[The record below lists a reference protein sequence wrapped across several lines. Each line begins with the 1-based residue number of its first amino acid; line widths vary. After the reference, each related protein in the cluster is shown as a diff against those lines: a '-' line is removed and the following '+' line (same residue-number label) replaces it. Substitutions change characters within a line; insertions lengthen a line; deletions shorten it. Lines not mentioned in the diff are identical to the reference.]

1 MKFKRPSFLLA
12 VLVIAAAPIFAD
24 KIPGDSNSESKGS
37 VSAQKQA
44 EMKGLHDLYATGDCD
59 LGGAKL
65 NEVRPASMSNAGASS
80 FSQGDKSGGLGGLVD
95 SKANSGTP
103 PLKVIDF
110 GSNASDKDRESRTER
125 ETGTIRVETAS
136 LERRSPCPSPDP
148 NCCCWQVWRVWEFS
162 FSASTLTKTQSDCN
176 RPPLPQ

>member
-1 MKFKRPSFLLA
+1 MKFKHPSFLLA

-24 KIPGDSNSESKGS
+24 KIPGDSNGESKGS

-65 NEVRPASMSNAGASS
+65 NEVRPASMSNAGASG
-80 FSQGDKSGGLGGLVD
+80 FSQGDKSGGLGGFVD
-95 SKANSGTP
+95 SEANSGKP

-110 GSNASDKDRESRTER
+110 GSNASDKDKGKLDGKGNGQDPDGNGVARALIAVSEPGSELLLLA
-125 ETGTIRVETAS
+125 GLAGLGI
-136 LERRSPCPSPDP
+136 LFLRRNSYQ
-148 NCCCWQVWRVWEFS
+148 NAIE
-162 FSASTLTKTQSDCN
+162 
-176 RPPLPQ
+176 

>member
-1 MKFKRPSFLLA
+1 MKFKHLSFLLA

-44 EMKGLHDLYATGDCD
+44 EMKGLHDLYATGNCD

-80 FSQGDKSGGLGGLVD
+80 FSQGDKSGGLGGFVD
-95 SKANSGTP
+95 SEANSGKP
-103 PLKVIDF
+103 PLKVVDF
-110 GSNASDKDRESRTER
+110 GSNASDNDK
-125 ETGTIRVETAS
+125 GKS
-136 LERRSPCPSPDP
+136 LGKGNGPDP
-148 NCCCWQVWRVWEFS
+148 GGNGLARAEIAVSEPGSQLLLLAGLAGLGILFLRRNS
-162 FSASTLTKTQSDCN
+162 YQNAIG
-176 RPPLPQ
+176 

>member
-12 VLVIAAAPIFAD
+12 ALVIAAAPIFAD
-24 KIPGDSNSESKGS
+24 KIPGDSKSESKSS

-59 LGGAKL
+59 LGGTKL

-80 FSQGDKSGGLGGLVD
+80 FSQGDKSGGLGGFVD
-95 SKANSGTP
+95 SEANSGKP

-110 GSNASDKDRESRTER
+110 GSNQNNASDKDKGKSHGKGNGHDPDGNGAAPAVTAVSEPGSQLLLL
-125 ETGTIRVETAS
+125 TGLAG
-136 LERRSPCPSPDP
+136 LGFLLLRRNSYQ
-148 NCCCWQVWRVWEFS
+148 NAIE
-162 FSASTLTKTQSDCN
+162 
-176 RPPLPQ
+176 